1 MLTFQDFETAQS
13 KNDFILKAIQEFKSN
28 KMYENA
34 IDARAYYEEENTT
47 ILSRK
52 KTFIGAKGVLLN
64 DITKANNQI
73 PSGFF
78 PVIVKQANNFLL
90 GGGVDLGDENKIKD
104 NLGKNFEIKVQ
115 RAGISAHIAGVSW
128 AYCFL
133 DSKGKF
139 NVDIWKG
146 IEFIPLL
153 DESNGILRTGIRFWQ
168 IDTNKPLYVELYEET
183 GKSKYKIKDNKVE
196 IIEDKTAY
204 IITRSKDALEESI
217 TGEENWSMLPIVP
230 LYIKDNHKGE
240 FITGL
245 KNKIDLY
252 DIVLSDF
259 GNNLDDMQD
268 VYWVLKN
275 YNGQDLGEFID
286 DLKAF
291 KAIKTYDDGDATPHT
306 IEVPWQAREK
316 ALERIRKDIYEA
328 AMAIDTE
335 KISGGNI
342 TNLDIKAM
350 FTNLDLKTNEFEWNC
365 KDFIDGIITL
375 YKEFSKDTT
384 EYSIKFTRSTL
395 VNESEIIGNIVL
407 FREDISLR
415 KALELNPMIANDEID
430 KIIDETEEQSIDR
443 IKIPEDEEEPP
454 TVEIEE
460 D

>member
-1 MLTFQDFETAQS
+1 MLTYQDFEATAD
-13 KNDFILKAIQEFKSN
+13 KGKFILKAIESFKDS
-28 KMYENA
+28 KMYKNA
-34 IDARAYYEEENTT
+34 VDAELYYQEENTT
-47 ILSRK
+47 ILARK
-52 KTFIGAKGVLLN
+52 KTFIGSSMVPVE

-90 GGGVDLGDENKIKD
+90 GGGIDLGDEDKIKD

-153 DESNGILRTGIRFWQ
+153 DESNGILRAGIRFWQ
-168 IDTNKPLYVELYEET
+168 IGSSKPLYVELYEES
-183 GKSKYKIKDNKVE
+183 GKSKYKIEENKIE
-196 IIEDKTAY
+196 LLEDKTAY
-204 IITRSKDALEESI
+204 IITRSKDALEESVI
-217 TGEENWSMLPIVP
+217 GEENWSMLPIMP
-230 LYIKDNHKGE
+230 LYVKDNHRGDLV
-240 FITGL
+240 TGL

-252 DIVLSDF
+252 DIIQSDF
-259 GNNLDDMQD
+259 GNNLEDMQD
-268 VYWVLKN
+268 VYWTIKN
-275 YNGQDLGEFID
+275 YNGQDLNQFIQ
-286 DLKAF
+286 DLKYY
-291 KAIKTYDDGDATPHT
+291 KSIKVGADGDATPHT
-306 IEVPWQAREK
+306 MEIPWQAREK
-316 ALERIRKDIYEA
+316 ALSILRKDIYEG

-350 FTNLDLKTNEFEWNC
+350 FTNLDLKTNEFEWNTI
-365 KDFIDGIITL
+365 DFISGIVTL
-375 YKEFSKDTT
+375 YKEFSGDVT

-407 FREDISLR
+407 FREDISQR
-415 KALELNPMIANDEID
+415 KALELNPMIVNDEID
-430 KIIDETEEQSIDR
+430 KIIEETEEESVSR
-443 IKIPEDEEEPP
+443 IVIPPGD
-454 TVEIEE
+454 
-460 D
+460 